1 MKKKKNSCQVIKRK
15 TGKEFFCRLGLKS
28 ASCIKKNHGEDS
40 RDNPVS
46 VINQF
51 TQEKGDTSAREAL
64 ASNHQIA
71 T

>member
-1 MKKKKNSCQVIKRK
+1 MKKKKLLPSHK
-15 TGKEFFCRLGLKS
+15 KENWERIFLQAWTQECFLYK
-28 ASCIKKNHGEDS
+28 KKNHGEDS